1 MSENPTESSQCEI
14 EGIRELPPHDFSTPS
29 VLPFVS
35 AVLPLSDKAH
45 VLDSATLAAKT
56 GKGVSMKRFMLTVGR
71 ASLASFF
78 VLFLLLLGRP
88 SYATVFTEIGDAGNL
103 PGTAQVT
110 TGLGFLTEIDG
121 TLSPANGDAQDMYL
135 IHINGGGTFSATT
148 LGGVGFDS
156 ELFLF
161 DASGKGVY
169 ANDDV
174 SGDYAPSTLP
184 AGNPLTPIAPGDYY
198 LAITQCCS
206 EPVSSDG
213 KIFTVDGPH
222 HRTLSGPTGVGG
234 TSPVTGY
241 SGAFVQTPR
250 VGGPY
255 QVLLTGAQV
264 FLSDAHVTAVP
275 EPNAFALMLAGLG
288 MMSLFALRRKTTLPL
303 FTRRIAQT

>member
-1 MSENPTESSQCEI
+1 MM
-14 EGIRELPPHDFSTPS
+14 
-29 VLPFVS
+29 
-35 AVLPLSDKAH
+35 SDKAH
-45 VLDSATLAAKT
+45 VLDSATQAARRRKD
-56 GKGVSMKRFMLTVGR
+56 GSMKRSMFTVGR
-71 ASLASFF
+71 ASLTSIC
-78 VLFLLLLGRP
+78 VLSLLLLGRP
-88 SYATVFTEIGDAGNL
+88 SYAATFTELGDTGSL

-110 TGLGFLTEIDG
+110 TSGVGLLTEIVG

-135 IHINGGGTFSATT
+135 IHIDGGKTFSATT
-148 LGGVGFDS
+148 VGGLGFDS

-184 AGNPLTPIAPGDYY
+184 AGSPFTPIAPGDYY